1 MPAQPAFQAWCGSGI
16 SVRCNN
22 DLQPLPDMAQNL
34 MGHVVIGFTSLFVF
48 ASEPLQAF
56 CRRIQSCQPVR
67 FRTQIQKIFRFSD
80 SNKHLSR

>member
-34 MGHVVIGFTSLFVF
+34 MGHVVIGFTSRLSSPRSRCRLSAVGFNR
-48 ASEPLQAF
+48 ASQ
-56 CRRIQSCQPVR
+56 
-67 FRTQIQKIFRFSD
+67 SD
-80 SNKHLSR
+80 SVLKYKSFLLL